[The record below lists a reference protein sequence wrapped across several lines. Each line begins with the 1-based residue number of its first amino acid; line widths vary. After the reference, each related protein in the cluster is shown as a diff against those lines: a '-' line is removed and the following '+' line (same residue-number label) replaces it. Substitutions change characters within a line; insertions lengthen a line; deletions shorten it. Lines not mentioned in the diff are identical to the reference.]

1 MSLQEKITNIPYT
14 FEREFYVE
22 GVTINAYKNG
32 SVITLFDYNDLGR
45 LIIDL
50 EGNIRNQLQRIYDK
64 ISDEFKCIAQVER
77 GNNAT
82 RKRNLLSESGLYQF
96 ILSIDN
102 PRIDYTKERLINTI
116 TKWTKEHGKD
126 PSISL
131 TPDRDNIQDLFMEDD
146 DTNQREK
153 IPVYIREMINK
164 HQGENLIVEEVFTFP
179 VFKRHVI
186 MNERDLNYINHI
198 ENVII
203 GNKLIYYVKTGF
215 VVEGLCKLFGLS
227 FDDAL
232 EIIINNS
239 VQEYRIGSKEYMKHD
254 DIYSFVIDITKGNI
268 LELTHYKGQQSSFLY
283 KELYMAI
290 FNNKDIVKY
299 LLRSELWYDSI
310 DRNYNTEIYDLYL
323 DRYIKSIKRWKDS
336 SFVND
341 KIKEKLIE
349 ELKL

>member
-1 MSLQEKITNIPYT
+1 MSLQEKITNTPYT

-32 SVITLFDYNDLGR
+32 SIITLFDFDDLGR
-45 LIIDL
+45 LL
-50 EGNIRNQLQRIYDK
+50 LNSEVNNKLQLQRIYDK
-64 ISDEFKCIAQVER
+64 ISDEFKCTANIENSNGR
-77 GNNAT
+77 I
-82 RKRNLLSESGLYQF
+82 RDFRLLSESGLYQF

-102 PRIDYTKERLINTI
+102 PRIDYIKERLIETI

-126 PSISL
+126 PTILL
-131 TPDRDNIQDLFMEDD
+131 TSNRDNTQDLFMEDD
-146 DTNQREK
+146 DTIQREK

-164 HQGENLIVEEVFTFP
+164 HQGGNLIVEDVFTFP
-179 VFKRHVI
+179 VLKRHVI

-203 GNKLIYYVKTGF
+203 GNKLIYYVRTGF
-215 VVEGLCKLFGLS
+215 VVQGLCKLFGLS
-227 FDDAL
+227 FDDGL
-232 EIIINNS
+232 EIIISNS
-239 VQEYRIGSKEYMKHD
+239 ILEYRIGGKEYMKHD
-254 DIYSFVIDITKGNI
+254 DIYSLIVDITKGNI
-268 LELTHYKGQQSSFLY
+268 PELTQYSGQQSSFLY
-283 KELYMAI
+283 KELYMAM

-299 LLRSELWYDSI
+299 LLRSELWYDNI
-310 DRNYNTEIYDLYL
+310 NKNYSTKVYDLYL
-323 DRYIKSIKRWKDS
+323 ERYIKSIKRWKDS